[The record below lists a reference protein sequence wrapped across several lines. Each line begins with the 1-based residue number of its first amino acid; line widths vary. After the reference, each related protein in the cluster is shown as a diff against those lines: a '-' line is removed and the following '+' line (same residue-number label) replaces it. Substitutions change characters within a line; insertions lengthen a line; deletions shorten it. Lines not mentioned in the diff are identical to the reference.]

1 MPNNHILAVSFAGE
15 FSSGR
20 LGRFEVRTASRLLAE
35 ATSRSRLASEFA
47 PAGQGIF
54 RAGTNGSATTSWSA
68 QP

>member
-15 FSSGR
+15 FSAGR
-20 LGRFEVRTASRLLAE
+20 FGRFEVRTASRLLAE
-35 ATSRSRLASEFA
+35 AGSRSRLASEFV
-47 PAGQGIF
+47 PAGQGIS